1 MYMQFAMVH
10 RHHVRFFFSSRRR
23 HTRCALVT
31 GVQTCAL
38 PISAYPRR
46 DEKGNVIRWY
56 GYTEDIHEH
65 VLVEQKIRWTAEHDA
80 LTGLPNRMLFNK
92 RLEGAIEQALQK
104 ISRVGLLLLDVDQFK
119 EVNDLL
125 GHDAGDALL
134 RYFSQKLVVALP
146 SSATI
151 ARIGGDEFAVLLPEI
166 TTQQELVSHCTAIFD
181 ALKEPFRLDRKS
193 TRLNSSP

>member
-1 MYMQFAMVH
+1 
-10 RHHVRFFFSSRRR
+10 
-23 HTRCALVT
+23 
-31 GVQTCAL
+31 
-38 PISAYPRR
+38 
-46 DEKGNVIRWY
+46 
-56 GYTEDIHEH
+56 
-65 VLVEQKIRWTAEHDA
+65 
-80 LTGLPNRMLFNK
+80 MLFNK

-166 TTQQELVSHCTAIFD
+166 RSEEHTSELQSLMRISYAVFC
-181 ALKEPFRLDRKS
+181 LKKKTKRDKKHKD
-193 TRLNSSP
+193 LNT